1 MSGDLGLKRC
11 ATWAGCS
18 GLIWSLA
25 ALIPPHARAEASE
38 ACVSSYENAQVL
50 RLRGRYQDARSALL
64 VCVQSSCPQLLQ
76 ADCITWLSEVEA
88 SMPSLVI
95 AVVDERGNDI
105 PGARA
110 YANGQLLTGWAHGR
124 ALALDPGVY
133 ALRFEAPGHTAV
145 EQTLTVR
152 EGEKNR
158 MVRARLAATDADDS
172 EASAADA
179 TTGVISSDPPQPE
192 TSAGRAIP
200 LATYVL
206 GGASIASLGAFGY
219 FAIAGKNEYDELA
232 NSCAPDCPRSRT
244 EDGRRAYIVADVAL
258 GVSVACAAAAVWA
271 YFAAESDDAERP
283 PDVQVN
289 VGARGASVGW
299 ATRF

>member
-1 MSGDLGLKRC
+1 MIGGLKLKRC
-11 ATWAGCS
+11 AAWAGCS

-25 ALIPPHARAEASE
+25 ALIPGHARAEASE

-50 RLRGRYQDARSALL
+50 RLRGRYQEARSALL

-76 ADCITWLSEVEA
+76 ADCVTWLSEIEA
-88 SMPSLVI
+88 SMPSVVI

-105 PGARA
+105 PDARA

-133 ALRFEAPGHTAV
+133 ALRFVAPGRAAV

-158 MVRARLAATDADDS
+158 MVRARLGAADADDS
-172 EASAADA
+172 EASTADA
-179 TTGVISSDPPQPE
+179 MTGVTSGEPPSTE
-192 TSAGRAIP
+192 TGNGRGIP

-206 GGASIASLGAFGY
+206 GGASIVGLGTFGY

-232 NSCAPDCPRSRT
+232 NSCAPDCPKSRT
-244 EDGRRAYIVADVAL
+244 EDGRRAYIIADVAL

-271 YFAAESDDAERP
+271 YFAAESEDAERP

-289 VGARGASVGW
+289 VGSRGASVGW